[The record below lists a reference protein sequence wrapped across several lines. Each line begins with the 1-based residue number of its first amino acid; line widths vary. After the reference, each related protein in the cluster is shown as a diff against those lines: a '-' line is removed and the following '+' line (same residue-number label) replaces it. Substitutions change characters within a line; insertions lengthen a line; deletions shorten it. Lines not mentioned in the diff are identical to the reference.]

1 MARIK
6 LVYLGGGSTRAA
18 GTMASFVHHGAEFD
32 GSEVVLVD
40 LNEERLALIK
50 RLADRMARHA
60 GLDLTV
66 TATTDRREGLR
77 DCDAVLSSF
86 RPGGFEARALDERIP
101 LKHGVIGQETQGPGG
116 FFMSLRSIAVMKDT
130 AEDLAAVAPNARI
143 FNYTNPVNI
152 VAQAMTAYTD
162 IPTVS
167 FCEGPII
174 FPRGV
179 AETAGLDPDKLQATM
194 VGINH
199 NCWST
204 EHTYDGEDFI
214 PVLRQAYD
222 KLRGDGGLS
231 ADGDRLLRLALAME
245 SVPSSY
251 FLYYYFRDEELR
263 HLQGKRTTRAEDIM
277 AAVPGYWDHYTEQA
291 ESDAPELDPGR
302 SRGGIHELELAID
315 AMNAYY
321 NDTGEVLPANLPNS
335 VPGGGPALPG
345 FDEDVVVE
353 IPTKV
358 GANGFTALPQQPLP
372 HAVRGLVQALAE
384 HQVLA
389 AKAGWEGDA
398 ADGVRA
404 LAAHPLVPSLP
415 VAEELYAEM
424 AYAHAAHLPSRLLP

>member
-6 LVYLGGGSTRAA
+6 LAYLGGGSTRAA
-18 GTMASFVHHGAEFD
+18 GTMASFVHHGHQFE
-32 GSEVVLVD
+32 GSEVVLID
-40 LNEERLALIK
+40 LDADRLALIK
-50 RLADRMARHA
+50 QLADTMAKHA

-116 FFMSLRSIAVMKDT
+116 FFMALRSIAVMKGVAD
-130 AEDLAAVAPNARI
+130 DLAAVAPDVRI

-152 VAQAMTAYTD
+152 VAQAMTTYTD

-167 FCEGPII
+167 LCEGPII

-179 AETAGLDPDKLQATM
+179 AEAAGLDPDRLEATM

-204 EHTYDGEDFI
+204 DHSYDGKDFI
-214 PVLRQAYD
+214 AVLQEAYD
-222 KLRGDGGLS
+222 QRRHDPTFDDNS
-231 ADGDRLLRLALAME
+231 RRLVRLALAME
-245 SVPSSY
+245 SVPSYY
-251 FLYYYFRDEELR
+251 FLNYYFRDEVLR
-263 HLQGKRTTRAEDIM
+263 QLQGKRTTRAEDIL
-277 AAVPGYWDHYTEQA
+277 AAVPGYWAHYTEQA
-291 ESDAPELDPGR
+291 QAAAPELDPAR

-315 AMNAYY
+315 AMNAFY
-321 NDTGEVLPANLPNS
+321 NDTGEVLPVNLPNA
-335 VPGGGPALPG
+335 GTALPG

-353 IPTKV
+353 VSTMV
-358 GANGFTALPQQPLP
+358 DATGFSALPQKPLP
-372 HAVRGLVQALAE
+372 HAVRGLVQTLAE

-398 ADGVRA
+398 QDGIRA
-404 LAAHPLVPSLP
+404 LAAHPLVPSLT

-424 AYAHAAHLPSRLLP
+424 AHAHAAHLPDRLLP